1 MKKFFTTIILY
12 FFVQTTFAQKIY
24 FSIYPEGKIIYHE
37 IENKPLKKTV
47 EAIWSEE
54 LYVLK
59 INIKTPSEFQI
70 GKFDEMILT
79 TYGKDVFRYNIDK
92 EEVFGK
98 SDVYAIYH
106 TKCDVIRTVSV
117 LDAGGFIEITKS
129 ENNKVS
135 GTFEAKLNGTGIR
148 GYFDDIEIKIQ

>member
-1 MKKFFTTIILY
+1 MQNII
-12 FFVQTTFAQKIY
+12 AQKISL
-24 FSIYPEGKIIYHE
+24 SIYPEGKTIYHE
-37 IENKPLKKTV
+37 IESKPLKKTV

-59 INIKTPSEFQI
+59 IIIKTPSKFQI
-70 GKFDEMILT
+70 GKFDEINLT
-79 TYGKDVFRYNIDK
+79 AFGKDVFRYNIDK
-92 EEVFGK
+92 EEVSGK

-106 TKCDVIRTVSV
+106 TKCDVIRTVSG
-117 LDAGGFIEITKS
+117 LDSVGFIEITKS

-135 GTFEAKLNGTGIR
+135 GTFEATLNGTGIR